1 MISSK
6 QIQIFY
12 EIYKRGS
19 ITSAAQEMQVSQPAV
34 SKTLATIEKNL
45 GFQLFQR
52 KGKRLNPTMA
62 ADELFEHASIVNS
75 QLKNFNN
82 IANTYKSR
90 SVDFI
95 NIGTTPSL
103 AETIIPNILRSYKA
117 TNKNAK
123 FSLINLNSIDLIE
136 ERYKPDI
143 DVTICFNAK
152 DQKNVKSVLIKKGIH
167 KIVSPKSFN
176 IPKVVNLSDIV
187 KYPFIEITNLL
198 SLYSEY
204 SVMNYFTNNDL
215 KIDFSG
221 KSDSYTAALS
231 MIEGGLGISILDDN
245 TCERAN
251 LETVNI
257 STINNH
263 DFKYEIN
270 AFMKNDNVRKE
281 SLDFFNSLS

>member
-12 EIYKRGS
+12 EIYKKGS
-19 ITSAAQEMQVSQPAV
+19 VTSAAKELHISQPAV
-34 SKTLATIEKNL
+34 SKTLAIIEKSL
-45 GFQLFQR
+45 GFKLFIR
-52 KGKRLNPTMA
+52 KGKKLTPTIE

-90 SVDFI
+90 SADFI

-103 AETIIPNILRSYKA
+103 AQTIIPEILRNYKD
-117 TNKNAK
+117 TNKDAK

-152 DQKNVKSVLIKKGIH
+152 DQKNVNTLLIKKGIH

-176 IPKVVNLSDIV
+176 IPPFVNLSAIAN
-187 KYPFIEITNLL
+187 YPFIEITNLL

-204 SVMNYFTNNDL
+204 SVMNYFMKNNL
-215 KIDFSG
+215 EVEFSG
-221 KSDSYTAALS
+221 RSDSYTAALS
-231 MIEGGLGISILDDN
+231 MIEGGLGLSILDDN

-251 LETVNI
+251 LKTVNI
-257 STINNH
+257 SNINDH
-263 DFKYEIN
+263 TFEYEIN
-270 AFMKNDNVRKE
+270 AFIKNDNVRKE
-281 SLDFFNSLS
+281 SLEFFKSLV

>member
-90 SVDFI
+90 SADFI

-152 DQKNVKSVLIKKGIH
+152 DQNNVKSVLIKKGIH

-204 SVMNYFTNNDL
+204 SVMNYFTNSDL

-257 STINNH
+257 STINDH

>member
-1 MISSK
+1 
-6 QIQIFY
+6 
-12 EIYKRGS
+12 
-19 ITSAAQEMQVSQPAV
+19 MQVSQPAV

-90 SVDFI
+90 SADFI

-263 DFKYEIN
+263 DFKYEVN

>member
-1 MISSK
+1 M
-6 QIQIFY
+6 
-12 EIYKRGS
+12 
-19 ITSAAQEMQVSQPAV
+19 
-34 SKTLATIEKNL
+34 
-45 GFQLFQR
+45 
-52 KGKRLNPTMA
+52 
-62 ADELFEHASIVNS
+62 
-75 QLKNFNN
+75 
-82 IANTYKSR
+82 
-90 SVDFI
+90 
-95 NIGTTPSL
+95 
-103 AETIIPNILRSYKA
+103 
-117 TNKNAK
+117 
-123 FSLINLNSIDLIE
+123 INLNSIDLIE